1 MAIAIHVEHLGKQFV
16 LGQAQANNM
25 LREVLVDL
33 VRSRGRIRERQE
45 RKTLWALRDISFD
58 LEAGEVLGIVGRN
71 GAGKS
76 TLLKVL
82 SRITRPT
89 TGSIRVRGKVA
100 SLLEVG
106 TGFHEELTGRENVYL
121 SGTILGMPKKRIDAK
136 LDEIV
141 AFAEVERFLDTP
153 IKRYSSG
160 MRLRLGFAVA
170 AHLESDI
177 LIVDEVL
184 AVGDAAFQR
193 KCLQAMSDFHTSG
206 RTVLFVS
213 HNLAAVQNLCSRAIW
228 IESGQLRGD
237 GRPVEIIKS
246 YLASFATSSSS
257 MSDLTQVQERTGSGD
272 VRLTRIEFLT
282 PDRAAPAVVRTGD
295 SFVARL
301 HFDARRELTQPEF
314 GMEIHTTLGTLAA
327 QVHTYNSGFEIAS
340 LPQGPGFIDVRIDDF
355 NLMPGRYLLTLYV
368 KNQGNLWHDQ
378 LPHCTALEVQPSN
391 RYGLMRGLGKNPIVV
406 LDCHWELGTGL
417 RPARA
422 ALPGPPQLELEAESD
437 PRARPAMVVP
447 ARRITVVVC
456 TWNRAGLL
464 RQTLEGMTALVIPP
478 GVEWELLVVNNNS
491 TDTTEDVI
499 RSFQGRLPIRG
510 LYEPTPGKSHALN
523 RAVRFATGDYLL
535 FTDDDVLVEPSWLAA
550 YADAFDRWPDAAV
563 FGGPILPWY
572 EGTPPDWLVRAFH
585 RIEYAYAALDLGPDP
600 RLLGGDD
607 VPFGANMAVRA
618 SVQRQYL
625 YDPALGPRP
634 GQQLRGEEVTLVKQ
648 MFGDG
653 HTGWWVP
660 GAKVRHYVPRER
672 QSLRFV
678 RRWYSGYGHY
688 LALNADP
695 GTGPSLF
702 RRPLWLW
709 RELVSSE
716 LEYRVRR
723 IRQDPEEW
731 IESLKAASIARGRF
745 YHYAGN
751 GGRPAG
757 PPARV

>member
-33 VRSRGRIRERQE
+33 FRSGGRTRRPVE

-184 AVGDAAFQR
+184 AVGDGAFQR
-193 KCLQAMSDFHTSG
+193 KCLQAMSDFHSSG

-228 IESGQLRGD
+228 IEAGRLRGD

-257 MSDLTQVQERTGSGD
+257 MSDLSQVQERSGSGD

-282 PDRAAPAVVRTGD
+282 PDRTAPAIVRTGD

-314 GMEIHTTLGTLAA
+314 GMEIHTALGTLAA
-327 QVHTYNSGFEIAS
+327 QVHTYNSGFEIPS
-340 LPQGPGFIDVRIDDF
+340 LPRGPGFIDVRLDDV

-417 RPARA
+417 RTN
-422 ALPGPPQLELEAESD
+422 ST
-437 PRARPAMVVP
+437 ARPTPDQGTP
-447 ARRITVVVC
+447 AGEPTASPPPCRRLTVVVC
-456 TWNRAGLL
+456 TWNRASLL
-464 RQTLEGMTALVIPP
+464 RQTLEGMTALSIPP
-478 GVEWELLVVNNNS
+478 GIEWELLVVNNNS
-491 TDTTEDVI
+491 TDATEDVI
-499 RSFQGRLPIRG
+499 RSFQDRLPIRG
-510 LYEPTPGKSHALN
+510 LYEPAPGKSNALN
-523 RAVRFATGDYLL
+523 RAVRFATGEYLV
-535 FTDDDVLVEPSWLAA
+535 FTDDDVLVDPRWLAA
-550 YADAFDRWPDAAV
+550 YAEAFDRWPDAAV

-572 EGTPPDWLVRAFH
+572 EGTPPEWLVRAFH
-585 RIEYAYAALDLGPDP
+585 RIEYAYAALDLGSDP
-600 RLLGGDD
+600 RPLGGDD

-618 SVQRQYL
+618 SAQRSYL

-634 GQQLRGEEVTLVKQ
+634 GNQLRGEEITLVKQ
-648 MFGDG
+648 MFRDG
-653 HTGWWVP
+653 HRGWWVP
-660 GAKVRHYVPRER
+660 EAKVRHYVPRDR
-672 QSLRFV
+672 QTVKFI
-678 RRWYSGYGHY
+678 RRWYSGWGQY
-688 LALNADP
+688 LTRFPAERE
-695 GTGPSLF
+695 GPSLL

-709 RELVSSE
+709 RELVARE
-716 LEYRVRR
+716 LEYRLRR
-723 IRQDPEEW
+723 IGRDPEEW
-731 IESLKAASIARGRF
+731 IESLKAASIAWGRF

-751 GGRPAG
+751 GGRRADSGAP
-757 PPARV
+757 V